1 MDYLLASPGEL
12 AGLVAQRARE
22 RRLRLRRS
30 QAGVAASAGVSLPTY
45 KRFEHGQDVGFNVVI
60 KVALALGCEDQIAAL
75 FQPPPARRSID
86 EILEEQRLPQRI
98 RNR

>member
-1 MDYLLASPGEL
+1 MDYRLASPREL
-12 AGLVAQRARE
+12 AELVAKRARE

-30 QAGVAASAGVSLPTY
+30 QAGVAAAAGLSLPTY

-60 KVALALGCEDQIAAL
+60 KVTLALGCEEQVAAL
-75 FQPPPARRSID
+75 FQPPARRSID